1 ARFAPRCS
9 RLRTTFYTRL
19 SSYLAFPPMK
29 MHRRST
35 PRMHESLAPC
45 VKELRAVRLESL
57 RSLLIEQL
65 EDLYS
70 AEDQIIHALPE
81 MIGKITDAQLK
92 SALREHLDVTR
103 AQVSRLDRI
112 FDDLSMERKREKCKG
127 MEGLIKESKD
137 ILKTDADARDAGII
151 AVAQRVEHYEIA
163 RYGCARTYASLL
175 GRSDWAEL
183 LEQTLN

>member
-1 ARFAPRCS
+1 
-9 RLRTTFYTRL
+9 
-19 SSYLAFPPMK
+19 
-29 MHRRST
+29 
-35 PRMHESLAPC
+35 

-65 EDLYS
+65 KDLYS

-163 RYGCARTYASLL
+163 RYGCARNYASLL

-183 LEQTLN
+183 LEQTLNEEKEADLKLNRLAERINVEAEPALAQTQLRNAECR